1 MTQRKL
7 INTPSRIKKMQMN
20 GRNRYDDYQL
30 GKQKEYEEFL
40 FNGEE
45 IMINERRFR

>member
-7 INTPSRIKKMQMN
+7 KNTPSRIKKMHMN
-20 GRNRYDDYQL
+20 GRNRYEDFQY
-30 GKQKEYEEFL
+30 GKQKEYEELL